1 MLRKHKLGK
10 LAVIGTAVACAV
22 FVLAVG
28 ATSFASPAKVQKAQV
43 THMVKVPGGTL
54 TVAEG
59 AAAGPNYIFPMMP
72 LQYFSVTNFDL
83 IYLMFRPM
91 YWFGVGS
98 TAALN
103 PQLSLADPPSFSK
116 NGRTVTVQLKGYKW
130 SNGESVDARDI
141 VFWMN
146 LVKADATSWAGFAPG
161 PGQFPGDVTN
171 VVATG
176 PDTVVFTLDA
186 SYSSYWFTY
195 NELSQVSPLPI
206 AWDIQSAGAKAGSG
220 GCSSA
225 AYKSVVVTTNSKG
238 LLVPVSAAAKACV
251 ADFTFLSGKTEAG
264 DLGTYATNPLWQI
277 VDGPFHLTAFDATDG
292 GATLVPN
299 PSFSGT
305 PKPSI
310 AKLVLAPFTTDAA
323 EFNVLSSGNKLNIG
337 YVPAQNVPKYAGKI
351 WCGANPC
358 AGKNNP
364 QLAAN
369 YNLSPLYGWSVNY
382 FPVNFTNP
390 TTGPIVKQLYVRQAM
405 QELMNQ
411 SLWIQ
416 LYDAGYGL
424 PTYGPVP
431 VLPPTSFAS
440 KMESANPYPY
450 SPSNAKALL
459 SSHGW
464 NVVPNGVTTC
474 ARPGTAKNE
483 CGAGIAKGAQ
493 LEFSYLYYNG
503 VTNFNAQIQEMA
515 TSWEQAGIK
524 LNLAGKSFGDVIGAA
539 LPCAAGKPC
548 NWDLANWGG
557 GWDYAP
563 DYYPTGEEIFTTGA
577 GSNSG
582 GYSDKTNDANIV
594 ATNVSSSLS
603 ALYTYE
609 NYLAE
614 QLPVIWQPNPAYE
627 LTEIGK
633 NVCGVTPQNILLN
646 WPAEEWYFCKAAK

>member
-10 LAVIGTAVACAV
+10 LAVLGTAVACAV

-28 ATSFASPAKVQKAQV
+28 ATSFAAPSKAQKTQV

-54 TVAEG
+54 TIAEG
-59 AAAGPNYIFPMMP
+59 AAAGPNYIFPLMP

-83 IYLMFRPM
+83 IYQLFPPM
-91 YWFGVGS
+91 YWFGVGN

-103 PQLSLADPPSFSK
+103 TQLSMADQPVFTN
-116 NGRTVTVQLKGYKW
+116 NGRTVTIHLKGWKW
-130 SNGESVDARDI
+130 SNGQPVDSQDI
-141 VFWMN
+141 LFWMN
-146 LVKADATSWAGFAPG
+146 MVKANATSWAGFAPG
-161 PGQFPGDVTN
+161 AGQFPGDVTN
-171 VVATG
+171 VVTAG

-195 NELSQVSPLPI
+195 NELSQVSPIPL
-206 AWDIQSAGAKAGSG
+206 AWDVTSAGAKPGSG
-220 GCSSA
+220 GCSTAS
-225 AYKSVVVTTNSKG
+225 YKSVTTATTSKG
-238 LLVPVSAAAKACV
+238 LLVPTSASAKACV
-251 ADFTFLSGKTEAG
+251 AVYTFLSGKTEAG

-277 VDGPFHLTAFDATDG
+277 VDGPFKLTSYDATDG

-299 PSFSGT
+299 PSYSGT
-305 PKPSI
+305 PKPSL

-337 YVPAQNVPKYAGKI
+337 YVPPQNVPKYSGKP
-351 WCGANPC
+351 WCSNGPSAGANN
-358 AGKNNP
+358 A
-364 QLAAN
+364 QLAAH
-369 YNLSPLYGWSVNY
+369 YNLVPLYGWSVNY

-390 TTGPIVKQLYVRQAM
+390 TSGPIFKQLYVRQAF
-405 QELMNQ
+405 QSLMNQ
-411 SLWIQ
+411 SLWIA
-416 LYDAGYGL
+416 LYDSGYGV

-431 VLPPTSFAS
+431 VMPPTSFAS
-440 KMESANPYPY
+440 KMESSDPYPY
-450 SPSNAKALL
+450 SPSKAKSLL

-464 NVVPNGVTTC
+464 HVVPNGVTTC
-474 ARPGTAKNE
+474 VKPGTASDE

-493 LEFSYLYYNG
+493 MSFNYLYYNG

-524 LNLAGKSFGDVIGAA
+524 LNLAGKSFGDVIGTA
-539 LPCAAGKPC
+539 LPCPAGKAC
-548 NWDLANWGG
+548 GWDLANWGG

-582 GYSDKTNDANIV
+582 GYSDPTNDANIV
-594 ATNVSSSLS
+594 KTNVSSSLS

-609 NYLAE
+609 NYLAV
-614 QLPVIWQPNPAYE
+614 QLPVIWQPTAAYE

-633 NVCGVTPQNILLN
+633 NVCGVTPQNVLLN
-646 WPAEEWYFCKAAK
+646 WPAQEWYFCKAS

>member
-1 MLRKHKLGK
+1 
-10 LAVIGTAVACAV
+10 
-22 FVLAVG
+22 
-28 ATSFASPAKVQKAQV
+28 
-43 THMVKVPGGTL
+43 MVKVPGGTL
-54 TVAEG
+54 TIAEG

-83 IYLMFRPM
+83 IYMMFRPM

-103 PQLSLADPPSFSK
+103 PQLSLANPPVYTN

-130 SNGESVDARDI
+130 SNGESVDAQDV

-146 LVKADATSWAGFAPG
+146 MVKADATSWAGFAPG
-161 PGQFPGDVTN
+161 AGQFPGDITN

-176 PDTVVFTLDA
+176 KNTVVFSLDA
-186 SYSSYWFTY
+186 SYSAYWFTY
-195 NELSQVSPLPI
+195 NEMSQVTPLPI

-220 GCSSA
+220 GCSKASF
-225 AYKSVVVTTNSKG
+225 KSVTVTTNSKG
-238 LLVPVSAAAKACV
+238 LLVPVSAAAKACA

-277 VDGPFHLTAFDATDG
+277 VDGPFHLTAYDATDG
-292 GATLVPN
+292 GATVVPN
-299 PSFSGT
+299 LNYSGT

-310 AKLVLAPFTTDAA
+310 SKLVLAPFTTDAA

-337 YVPAQNVPKYAGKI
+337 YVPAQNVPKYTGKI
-351 WCGANPC
+351 WCGSAPC
-358 AGKNNP
+358 AGANNS
-364 QLAAN
+364 QLAAH
-369 YNLSPLYGWSVNY
+369 YNLAPLYGWSVNY

-390 TTGPIVKQLYVRQAM
+390 TSGPIVSQLYVRQAM

-411 SLWIQ
+411 NLWIQ
-416 LYDAGYGL
+416 LYDSGYGL

-440 KMESANPYPY
+440 KTESSNPYPY

-483 CGAGIAKGAQ
+483 CGKGIAKGAQ
-493 LEFSYLYYNG
+493 LDFNYLYYNG

-539 LPCAAGKPC
+539 LPCKAGTPC

-582 GYSDKTNDANIV
+582 GYSNPTNDANIV
-594 ATNVSSSLS
+594 KTNVSSSLS

-627 LTEIGK
+627 LVEVGK
-633 NVCGVTPQNILLN
+633 NVCGVLPQNILLN
-646 WPAEEWYFCKAAK
+646 WPAEEWYFCKAAT